1 MSDHFSDY
9 DKATQRHIIE
19 LGCFIHA
26 KSLEYNRENHLPPS
40 PPVPDAI
47 NIVHL
52 NKKIRPPP
60 LKPKNKWYYSLCEDK
75 SK

>member
-1 MSDHFSDY
+1 MTESFATY
-9 DKATQRHIIE
+9 DEKHPT
-19 LGCFIHA
+19 A

-52 NKKIRPPP
+52 NKKIRRR
-60 LKPKNKWYYSLCEDK
+60 L
-75 SK
+75 